1 MVSVTF
7 LLQYLYGGERKIVS
21 LIEIT
26 IQKDLLN
33 SPFSQGA
40 GRGGRVGMGHYF
52 CDFALAVF
60 FVTSAVPQNS
70 SSPPTLS
77 PRPPLDNAL
86 LIFFFKESLEMCLKY
101 SAVDQINLLP
111 LWNYNF

>member
-40 GRGGRVGMGHYF
+40 GRGGVWGWGIISVTLHLMYF
-52 CDFALAVF
+52 L
-60 FVTSAVPQNS
+60 SHQLS
-70 SSPPTLS
+70 LKILPPH
-77 PRPPLDNAL
+77 PP
-86 LIFFFKESLEMCLKY
+86 
-101 SAVDQINLLP
+101 
-111 LWNYNF
+111 